1 MMNGLLKETFAL
13 KFNKALTMQKSKALL
28 NNLLLLGLKKI
39 SVLKL
44 SIWFCRPDFEAGS
57 QDFRNRL
64 ANYEKVVPEI
74 AFIVVL
80 CKDLCFWMLNMV

>member
-28 NNLLLLGLKKI
+28 KNLLLFGLMKI

-44 SIWFCRPDFEAGS
+44 SICFFRRDFEAGLR
-57 QDFRNRL
+57 DFRNRL

-74 AFIVVL
+74 AFSS
-80 CKDLCFWMLNMV
+80 CSS